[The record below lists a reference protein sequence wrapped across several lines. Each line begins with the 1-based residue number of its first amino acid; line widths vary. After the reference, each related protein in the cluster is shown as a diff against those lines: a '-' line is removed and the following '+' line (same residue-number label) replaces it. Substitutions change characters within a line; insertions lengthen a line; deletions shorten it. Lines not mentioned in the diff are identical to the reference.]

1 MFEKLYKELYDYY
14 GNLGWW
20 PSENDDETIIGCI
33 LTQNTSW
40 KNVEK
45 SIKKLKEN
53 NIKTLND
60 IINLNENNL
69 KNLIKSSG
77 FYNTKSKYLMN
88 VSKNI
93 IEKYNNINN
102 MKNRN
107 KEEISKFII
116 DLKGVGNET
125 MESIMLYA
133 LDYHVFVVDSYT
145 LRFLKRYL
153 NIDLKRYELKNTIE
167 NEFKNNFELKNLHGM
182 IVEISKNYC
191 KKEPLCKECFL
202 NKNCT
207 YYSINH

>member
-1 MFEKLYKELYDYY
+1 VFEKLYKDLYDHY

-20 PSENDDETIIGCI
+20 PSESDDETIIGCI

-60 IINLNENNL
+60 IINLDENNL

-93 IEKYNNINN
+93 IEKYGNINN
-102 MKNRN
+102 MKNKN
-107 KEEISKFII
+107 IKEISKFII
-116 DLKGVGNET
+116 NLKGIGNET

-153 NIDLKRYELKNTIE
+153 NIDLKMDELKNIME
-167 NEFKNNFELKNLHGM
+167 NKFKSNFELKNLHGM

-191 KKEPLCKECFL
+191 KKEPLCNECFL
-202 NKNCT
+202 NKNCI
-207 YYSINH
+207 YYSTNH